1 MTSSNVSH
9 SLQAAAQIVHL
20 ESKKR
25 QEMSLRLKL
34 FMQTELL
41 GEDASHK
48 KEESSIILW
57 LLRITSY

>member
-48 KEESSIILW
+48 KEESSIIL
-57 LLRITSY
+57 